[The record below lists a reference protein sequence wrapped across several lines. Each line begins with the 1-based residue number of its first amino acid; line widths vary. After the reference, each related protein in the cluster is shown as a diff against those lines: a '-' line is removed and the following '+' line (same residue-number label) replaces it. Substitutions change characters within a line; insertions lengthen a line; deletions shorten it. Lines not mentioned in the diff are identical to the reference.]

1 MTAVELFTPYTV
13 AVNLPYALAIA
24 FVAAEV
30 AWLARAPGP
39 PRRAVLR
46 SAVTAAVMGGGA
58 LAVGGG
64 LHRPAPVGVGGARPL
79 PAVAV
84 RIGVGAPGACAKG
97 RDRVILRN

>member
-13 AVNLPYALAIA
+13 AVNLPYALAIV

-46 SAVTAAVMGGGA
+46 SAVPAGVLGGGA
-58 LAVGGG
+58 LAVGVVYTA
-64 LHRPAPVGVGGARPL
+64 L
-79 PAVAV
+79 
-84 RIGVGAPGACAKG
+84 
-97 RDRVILRN
+97 LRWAWAALGPYRLEPSG